1 MPQLRNASSEMDD
14 TSKKNIYELI
24 QAGLY
29 YVDSNRE
36 MLNEIA
42 KKLIKNKKKC
52 RKNIAWKKLKL

>member
-42 KKLIKNKKKC
+42 KKLIKNK
-52 RKNIAWKKLKL
+52 